1 MHRDKSV
8 EEKQMTAAI
17 EYKQDMDKLERIIET
32 RNRSIEAEEKVKHEQ
47 NLQDSAFADQS
58 YLAMINQQPD
68 EKEDRPL
75 QSPPAHSYHEPQIQ
89 DYRGSQTV
97 RNNQRVSFR
106 DELVNADVPS
116 YQPTYGGP

>member
-1 MHRDKSV
+1 MAAQDVSERKDEKDGEEVAVQEPQIITSKQVQAIYDDKSAQRSSQDVSNSGDRSRNSMHRDKSV

-58 YLAMINQQPD
+58 YLAMIN
-68 EKEDRPL
+68 
-75 QSPPAHSYHEPQIQ
+75 
-89 DYRGSQTV
+89 
-97 RNNQRVSFR
+97 
-106 DELVNADVPS
+106 
-116 YQPTYGGP
+116 